1 MDLFTADN
9 ESEPSAGVRSKR
21 GEFGPSG
28 NGTSCR
34 LRIPPCAAGEM
45 ARRPRPPGGPTPNS
59 QAVIIASATNAPRA
73 TIGFLIARSHP
84 SSSSKR
90 KRGEALIRAVCA
102 RAKAEKEDGMIA
114 RIWKGAVR
122 AEDADAYLDYLQETG
137 FKEYRETPGNRGLLA
152 LRRAEGD
159 RCGYILVTLW
169 DSIEAVEAFAGD
181 DIDRAV
187 FYPEDERFLVERDET
202 SSHHDVVVCTFDV

>member
-1 MDLFTADN
+1 MRRRRD
-9 ESEPSAGVRSKR
+9 
-21 GEFGPSG
+21 GPA
-28 NGTSCR
+28 TE
-34 LRIPPCAAGEM
+34 A
-45 ARRPRPPGGPTPNS
+45 PGGTHAEQPGGDHRECDERSEGNDRLPHRS
-59 QAVIIASATNAPRA
+59 IPSFIILQAEER
-73 TIGFLIARSHP
+73 
-84 SSSSKR
+84 
-90 KRGEALIRAVCA
+90 EALIRAVCA

-122 AEDADAYLDYLQETG
+122 AEDADAYLDYLQKTG

-169 DSIEAVEAFAGD
+169 DSIEAVEAFAGG